1 MNFLETEIN
10 KFIKFGLVGVLNT
23 LINWIIFALLNFVG
37 VYYIIA
43 NIIAYAVATVNS
55 YIWNSKWVFKYNGK
69 DKKETT
75 VRFVILNLLGLAL
88 NTAILYFLVD
98 MLLFN
103 KLAGLVITT
112 AIVMVINYLLN
123 KIWVFNEGNI
133 K

>member
-1 MNFLETEIN
+1 MDTLENGIN

-23 LINWIIFALLNFVG
+23 LINWIIFAVLNFVG
-37 VYYIIA
+37 VYYIVA
-43 NIIAYAVATVNS
+43 NVIAYAIATANS

-75 VRFVILNLLGLAL
+75 IKFVILNLIGLAL

-98 MLLFN
+98 ILLFN
-103 KLAGLVITT
+103 ELIGLVITT
-112 AIVMVINYLLN
+112 VIVMVINYIVN
-123 KIWVFNEGNI
+123 KIWVFKE

>member
-1 MNFLETEIN
+1 MDTLENGIN

-23 LINWIIFALLNFVG
+23 LINWIIFAVLNFVG
-37 VYYIIA
+37 VYYIVA
-43 NIIAYAVATVNS
+43 NVIAYAIATANS

-75 VRFVILNLLGLAL
+75 IKFVILNLIGLAL

-98 MLLFN
+98 ILLFN
-103 KLAGLVITT
+103 KLIVLVITT
-112 AIVMVINYLLN
+112 VIVMVINYIVN
-123 KIWVFNEGNI
+123 KIWVFKE

>member
-1 MNFLETEIN
+1 MDTLENGIN

-23 LINWIIFALLNFVG
+23 LINWIIFAVLNFVG
-37 VYYIIA
+37 VYYIVA
-43 NIIAYAVATVNS
+43 NVIAYAIATANS

-75 VRFVILNLLGLAL
+75 IKFVILNLIGLAL

-98 MLLFN
+98 ILLFN
-103 KLAGLVITT
+103 KLIGLVITT
-112 AIVMVINYLLN
+112 VIVMIINYIVN
-123 KIWVFNEGNI
+123 KIWVFKE

>member
-1 MNFLETEIN
+1 MNFLEGGIN

-37 VYYIIA
+37 VHYIVA
-43 NIIAYAVATVNS
+43 NVIAYAIATANS

-75 VRFVILNLLGLAL
+75 AKFIILNLIGLAL

-98 MLLFN
+98 ILSLN
-103 KLAGLVITT
+103 KLVGLVITT
-112 AIVMVINYLLN
+112 AIVMVINYIVN
-123 KIWVFNEGNI
+123 KIWVFKE

>member
-1 MNFLETEIN
+1 MNFLEGGIN

-37 VYYIIA
+37 VYYIVA
-43 NIIAYAVATVNS
+43 NVIAYAIATANS

-75 VRFVILNLLGLAL
+75 AKFIILNLIGLAL

-98 MLLFN
+98 ILSLN
-103 KLAGLVITT
+103 KLVGLVITT
-112 AIVMVINYLLN
+112 AIVMIINYIVN
-123 KIWVFNEGNI
+123 KIWVFKE

>member
-1 MNFLETEIN
+1 MDTLENGIN

-23 LINWIIFALLNFVG
+23 LINWIIFAVLNFVG
-37 VYYIIA
+37 VYYIVA
-43 NIIAYAVATVNS
+43 NIIAYAIATANS

-75 VRFVILNLLGLAL
+75 IKFVILNLIGLAL

-98 MLLFN
+98 ILLFN
-103 KLAGLVITT
+103 KLIGLVITT
-112 AIVMVINYLLN
+112 VIVMVINYIVN
-123 KIWVFNEGNI
+123 KIWVFKE